1 MSSCKD
7 MGIRKLIILGCWE
20 HPKKKERLCCVPN
33 QEKGLRVF
41 MKLGD
46 FRKLSFLFF
55 LSKILESCAFVNS
68 GF

>member
-1 MSSCKD
+1 
-7 MGIRKLIILGCWE
+7 MGIRKFKLTILGCRVLPE
-20 HPKKKERLCCVPN
+20 RKEQLSCVPN